1 MLYYSYDTSRDLR
14 LCGEGADV
22 SFIVFPPTADRAPVN
37 WFFDET
43 CIPFG
48 QIEDL
53 TVGGHAPVDIP
64 INFLIFKN
72 LRVLQ
77 ITLEQVHW
85 IEEFLGLLHPQSGA
99 RIPCQSLQ
107 EIRYACRGSLGPL
120 VGLVKERERAGYQ
133 LGLVW
138 LSDTHGPG
146 GHLAEELNLVEE
158 LKEHVGEVRVG
169 G

>member
-22 SFIVFPPTADRAPVN
+22 SFIVFPPTADRAPVG

-43 CIPFG
+43 CVPFG

-53 TVGGHAPVDIP
+53 TVGGHAPVDFP
-64 INFLIFKN
+64 INSLIFKN
-72 LRVLQ
+72 LRVLH
-77 ITLEQVHW
+77 ITLDNVQFT
-85 IEEFLGLLHPQSGA
+85 EELLGLLHPQPGA
-99 RIPCQSLQ
+99 GTPCQSLQ
-107 EIRYACRGSLGPL
+107 EIRYACQGSLGPL
-120 VGLVKERERAGYQ
+120 IGLVRERERAGHQ
-133 LGLVW
+133 LQLVW
-138 LSDTHGPG
+138 LSDTHGSWD
-146 GHLAEELNLVEE
+146 LVEE